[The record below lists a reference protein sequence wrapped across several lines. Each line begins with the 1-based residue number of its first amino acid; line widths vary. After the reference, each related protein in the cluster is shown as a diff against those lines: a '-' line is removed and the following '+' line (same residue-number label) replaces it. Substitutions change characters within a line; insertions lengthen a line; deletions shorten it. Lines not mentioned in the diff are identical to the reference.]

1 MSGQPAPTGGGPGAG
16 QEGRPS
22 GPPPGPAFSARLAA
36 GLLGIFIAAMLAGL
50 NNRVG
55 SLALADV
62 RGARG
67 FGFDDGSWLGSA
79 YAAGEVVAMPFATWF
94 AVTLSLRRFH
104 IMMLG
109 TVLVLA
115 AVMPLVQSLPLM
127 VTLRALQGVASGAL
141 IPMLMMAAL
150 RFLPLSIRLHGLA
163 LYSMTATLAPNLA
176 IWLAGQWID
185 QLFDWRLIYW
195 HVIPIGLL
203 AMALVAWGIPAMP
216 AAPARFRTGN
226 WFGMPF
232 GIAGLA
238 LLVIG
243 LDQGGRLDWFNSPL
257 ICWALASGLGATALY
272 LVSEWFHPAPF
283 IKLQLLK
290 RRNLAIGFTVFTCL
304 LVVLLSGSAL
314 PAGYLGAVQGY
325 RPLQTAPIGLM
336 VGLPQLLLAPM
347 VALLLY
353 RRWIDA
359 RLTLS
364 AGLALIAL
372 ACLLGSRLEESW
384 IWREFVWAQALECV
398 GQPLAVISMLFLC
411 TSVVQPME
419 GPYVAGIINTLRAL
433 GTVLGSALVGELVTQ
448 RGRFHGEMLLDTAA
462 QATAS
467 PVVTGDPAQL
477 AGIVHHQGFIL
488 ATADAYRLLGA
499 AALALIPLALAM
511 QFIPAPV
518 VPPAPSRSPAS
529 HG

>member
-1 MSGQPAPTGGGPGAG
+1 
-16 QEGRPS
+16 
-22 GPPPGPAFSARLAA
+22 
-36 GLLGIFIAAMLAGL
+36 MLAGL

-55 SLALADV
+55 GLALADV

-67 FGFDDGSWLGSA
+67 LGFDDGSWLSSV

-104 IMMLG
+104 LMMLG

-115 AVMPLVQSLPLM
+115 AILPLAQSLPVM
-127 VTLRALQGVASGAL
+127 ATLRALQGVASGAL

-176 IWLAGQWID
+176 IWLAGQWTD
-185 QLFDWRLIYW
+185 QWLDWRLVYW
-195 HVIPIGLL
+195 HVIPIGLV
-203 AMALVAWGIPAMP
+203 AMALVAWGIPAIP
-216 AAPARFRTGN
+216 PVPARFKTGN
-226 WFGMPF
+226 WFGMSF
-232 GIAGLA
+232 GIVGLA
-238 LLVIG
+238 LLAVG

-257 ICWALASGLGATALY
+257 VCWTLASGLGATALY

-283 IKLQLLK
+283 IKLQLLG
-290 RRNLAIGFTVFTCL
+290 RRNLAIGFTLFTCL
-304 LVVLLSGSAL
+304 LTVLLSGSAL
-314 PAGYLGAVQGY
+314 PAGYLGTVQGY
-325 RPLQTAPIGLM
+325 RALQTAPIGLM
-336 VGLPQLLLAPM
+336 VGLPQLLLAPV

-353 RRWIDA
+353 RKWIDA

-384 IWREFVWAQALECV
+384 MWREFLWVQVLECI

-419 GPYVAGIINTLRAL
+419 GPYISGTINTLRAL
-433 GTVLGSALVGELVTQ
+433 GTVLGSALVSELITQ
-448 RGRFHGEMLLDTAA
+448 RGRFHGEMLLDTAGRA
-462 QATAS
+462 IAS
-467 PVVTGDPAQL
+467 PVVAADPAQL
-477 AGIVHHQGFIL
+477 AVIVHQQGFIL
-488 ATADAYRLLGA
+488 ATADAYRLLGI
-499 AALALIPLALAM
+499 AALLLVPLALAM

-518 VPPAPSRSPAS
+518 LPPAPPKSPAS